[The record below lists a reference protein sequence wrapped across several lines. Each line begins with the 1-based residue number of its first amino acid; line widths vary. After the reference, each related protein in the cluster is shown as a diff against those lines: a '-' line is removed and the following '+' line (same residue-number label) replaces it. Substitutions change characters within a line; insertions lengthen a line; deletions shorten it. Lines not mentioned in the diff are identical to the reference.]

1 MLSHKTCRVFVHVV
15 RGRFVIICCF
25 PPGRIEGG
33 VAIKKIIDAAAGRHS
48 RLLSTAA
55 RLVRLELRLTIGDR
69 LLLKGLLI
77 LELRFPN
84 VRPGLFRLSFL
95 LFLKPTD
102 RLIHNN

>member
-1 MLSHKTCRVFVHVV
+1 MLSHKTCRIFVHVV

-33 VAIKKIIDAAAGRHS
+33 VSIKIVDAAAGRHC
-48 RLLSTAA
+48 RLLSAAA